1 MFNDQENS
9 MICNVL
15 MNFIIIF
22 IRKKLMKTNVLEY
35 KSRTNFDMLVKCKT
49 CHITKS
55 HNSPTEKI

>member
-1 MFNDQENS
+1 MSKNKENS
-9 MICNVL
+9 MICNVP
-15 MNFIIIF
+15 MNFIIVL
-22 IRKKLMKTNVLEY
+22 IRKELIKINVLEC